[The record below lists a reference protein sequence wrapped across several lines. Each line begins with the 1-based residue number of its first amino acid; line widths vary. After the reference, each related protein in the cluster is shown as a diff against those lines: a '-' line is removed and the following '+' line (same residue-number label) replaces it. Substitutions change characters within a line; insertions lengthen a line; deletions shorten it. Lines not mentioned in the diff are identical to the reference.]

1 MKRVGLGRGLDALF
15 ASDADSA
22 RPMREIPLDL
32 LQRGRYQPR
41 SYMDAE
47 ALAALAASI
56 RSQGVVQPIVVR
68 GVGGGRYEIIAGERR
83 WRAAQMA
90 GLAGIPAIVREC
102 SDEEA
107 LALGLIE
114 NIQREALNPLEEAQ
128 ALQRLLH
135 EFALTHEDL
144 AEKLGRSRA
153 AISNQ
158 LRLLRL
164 PEAVHRHLENGALS
178 AGHARALLALPAEA
192 QVAAAERVL
201 REDLTVR
208 ATERLARGMARG
220 MARGPKP
227 ASARDPN
234 IIALEAEIAA
244 VLGLAAT
251 VIPRARGGELRLSW
265 DDPEQGEALLA
276 LLGVRING

>member
-102 SDEEA
+102 SDEQA

-128 ALQRLLH
+128 ALQRLLN

-164 PEAVHRHLENGALS
+164 PQAVHRHLENGALS
-178 AGHARALLALPAEA
+178 AGHARALLALPVEV

-201 REDLTVR
+201 REELTVR
-208 ATERLARGMARG
+208 ATERLAREMAK
-220 MARGPKP
+220 APKP
-227 ASARDPN
+227 AKARDPN

-276 LLGVRING
+276 RLGVRING

>member
-47 ALAALAASI
+47 ALAALATSI

-90 GLAGIPAIVREC
+90 GLPAIPAIVREC

-128 ALQRLLH
+128 ALQRLLN

-164 PEAVHRHLENGALS
+164 PEAVHRHLESGALS

-220 MARGPKP
+220 PKP

-251 VIPRARGGELRLSW
+251 VIPRSRGGELRLSW

-276 LLGVRING
+276 RLGVRING

>member
-22 RPMREIPLDL
+22 RPMREIPLYL

-102 SDEEA
+102 SDEQA

-128 ALQRLLH
+128 ALQRLLN

-164 PEAVHRHLENGALS
+164 PQAVHRHLENGALS

-201 REDLTVR
+201 REELTVR
-208 ATERLARGMARG
+208 ATERLTREMAK
-220 MARGPKP
+220 APKP
-227 ASARDPN
+227 AKARDPN

-276 LLGVRING
+276 RLGVRING

>member
-102 SDEEA
+102 SDEQA

-164 PEAVHRHLENGALS
+164 PQAVHCHLENGALS

-208 ATERLARGMARG
+208 ATERLAREMAK
-220 MARGPKP
+220 APKP
-227 ASARDPN
+227 AKARDPN

-276 LLGVRING
+276 RLGVRING

>member
-102 SDEEA
+102 SDEQA

-128 ALQRLLH
+128 ALQRLLN

-164 PEAVHRHLENGALS
+164 PQAVHRHLENGALS
-178 AGHARALLALPAEA
+178 AGHARALLALPAEV
-192 QVAAAERVL
+192 QVAAVERVL

-208 ATERLARGMARG
+208 ATERLAREMAK
-220 MARGPKP
+220 APKP
-227 ASARDPN
+227 AKARDPN

-276 LLGVRING
+276 RLGVRING

>member
-41 SYMDAE
+41 SYLDAE

-102 SDEEA
+102 SDEQA

-128 ALQRLLH
+128 ALQRLLN

-164 PEAVHRHLENGALS
+164 PQAVHRHLENGALS

-201 REDLTVR
+201 REELTVR
-208 ATERLARGMARG
+208 ATERLTREMAK
-220 MARGPKP
+220 APKP
-227 ASARDPN
+227 AKARDPN

-276 LLGVRING
+276 RLGVRING

>member
-102 SDEEA
+102 SDEQA

-128 ALQRLLH
+128 ALQRLLN

-164 PEAVHRHLENGALS
+164 PQAVHRHLENGALS

-201 REDLTVR
+201 REELTVR
-208 ATERLARGMARG
+208 ATERLTREMAK
-220 MARGPKP
+220 APKP
-227 ASARDPN
+227 AKARDPN

-276 LLGVRING
+276 RLGVRING

>member
-90 GLAGIPAIVREC
+90 GLAGFPAIVREC
-102 SDEEA
+102 SDEQA

-128 ALQRLLH
+128 ALQRLLN

-164 PEAVHRHLENGALS
+164 PQAVHRHLENGALS

-201 REDLTVR
+201 REELTVR
-208 ATERLARGMARG
+208 ATERLAREMAK
-220 MARGPKP
+220 APKP
-227 ASARDPN
+227 AKARDPN

-276 LLGVRING
+276 RLGVRING

>member
-102 SDEEA
+102 SDEQA

-128 ALQRLLH
+128 ALQRLLN

-164 PEAVHRHLENGALS
+164 PQAVHRHLENGALS

-201 REDLTVR
+201 REELTVR
-208 ATERLARGMARG
+208 ATERLAREMAK
-220 MARGPKP
+220 APKP
-227 ASARDPN
+227 AKARDPN

-276 LLGVRING
+276 RLGVRING

>member
-1 MKRVGLGRGLDALF
+1 MPAP
-15 ASDADSA
+15 
-22 RPMREIPLDL
+22 RPI
-32 LQRGRYQPR
+32 
-41 SYMDAE
+41 
-47 ALAALAASI
+47 AAWPPSSCASI
-56 RSQGVVQPIVVR
+56 RAQGVVQPIVVR

-90 GLAGIPAIVREC
+90 ELAAIPAIVREC

-128 ALQRLLH
+128 ALQRLLN

-164 PEAVHRHLENGALS
+164 PEAVHRHLESGALS

-208 ATERLARGMARG
+208 ATERLARGMAQ
-220 MARGPKP
+220 GPKP

-244 VLGLAAT
+244 VLGLTAT
-251 VIPRARGGELRLSW
+251 VIPRSRGGELRLSW
-265 DDPEQGEALLA
+265 DDPEQG
-276 LLGVRING
+276 

>member
-102 SDEEA
+102 SDEQA

-128 ALQRLLH
+128 ALQRLLN
-135 EFALTHEDL
+135 EFALTHEDV

-164 PEAVHRHLENGALS
+164 PQAVHRHLENGALS

-201 REDLTVR
+201 REELTVR
-208 ATERLARGMARG
+208 ATERLAREMAK
-220 MARGPKP
+220 APKP
-227 ASARDPN
+227 AKARDPN

-276 LLGVRING
+276 RLGVRING